1 MSLLKRK
8 ATLEFSGHVIT
19 VDAEDRE
26 RIEQAGPWKP
36 MPLDQNVIH
45 WYRNRGTDNRPA
57 FQLLEHFIMNAR
69 DNQSVALI
77 DRSLKGALDLR
88 KSNLKVS
95 A

>member
-8 ATLEFSGHVIT
+8 ATIELSGHVIT

-45 WYRNRGTDNRPA
+45 WYRNRGTDKSPA
-57 FQLLEHFIMNAR
+57 FQLLEHFIMDAR
-69 DNQSVALI
+69 DNQFVALI
-77 DRSLKGALDLR
+77 HRLSKGASDLR
-88 KSNLKVS
+88 KSNLRVS
-95 A
+95 